1 MNSINLKFSNYTL
14 NIKLRSTNTANA
26 IKNILPFKSIV
37 KTWGDEIYF
46 EIPIEKNIDLESD
59 AKDIIVLGEVAY
71 WIDGKCIAIGYGKTP
86 ISQNNEIRLAAK
98 TKYGFV
104 SDPGILFSIRIFFSS
119 IEGILNP
126 QLLFPIPHLTF
137 FGVPQVANNLLKEF
151 ILGA

>member
-59 AKDIIVLGEVAY
+59 AKDVIDLGEVAY

-98 TKYGFV
+98 TNIWGDAVINIK
-104 SDPGILFSIRIFFSS
+104 
-119 IEGILNP
+119 ELNK
-126 QLLFPIPHLTF
+126 IKD
-137 FGVPQVANNLLKEF
+137 GDEV
-151 ILGA
+151 IIS

>member
-1 MNSINLKFSNYTL
+1 MNSIKLKFSNYTL

-59 AKDIIVLGEVAY
+59 AKDVINLGEVAY
-71 WIDGKCIAIGYGKTP
+71 WIDGKSIAIGYGKTP

-98 TKYGFV
+98 TNIWGDAVINIK
-104 SDPGILFSIRIFFSS
+104 
-119 IEGILNP
+119 ELNK
-126 QLLFPIPHLTF
+126 IKD
-137 FGVPQVANNLLKEF
+137 GDEV
-151 ILGA
+151 IIS

>member
-59 AKDIIVLGEVAY
+59 AKDVINLGEVAY
-71 WIDGKCIAIGYGKTP
+71 WIDGKSIAIGYGKTP

-98 TKYGFV
+98 TNIWGDAVLDVKE
-104 SDPGILFSIRIFFSS
+104 LRKIRDGDEIIIS
-119 IEGILNP
+119 
-126 QLLFPIPHLTF
+126 
-137 FGVPQVANNLLKEF
+137 
-151 ILGA
+151 

>member
-1 MNSINLKFSNYTL
+1 MNSIKLKFSNYTL

-46 EIPIEKNIDLESD
+46 EIPIKKNLDLESD
-59 AKDIIVLGEVAY
+59 AKDVINLGEIAY

-98 TKYGFV
+98 TNIWGDAV
-104 SDPGILFSIRIFFSS
+104 INI
-119 IEGILNP
+119 
-126 QLLFPIPHLTF
+126 
-137 FGVPQVANNLLKEF
+137 KELSK
-151 ILGA
+151 IKDGDEVIIS

>member
-46 EIPIEKNIDLESD
+46 EIPIKKNLDLESD
-59 AKDIIVLGEVAY
+59 AKDVINLGEIAY

-98 TKYGFV
+98 TNIWGDAVLDVKELGK
-104 SDPGILFSIRIFFSS
+104 IRDGDEIIIS
-119 IEGILNP
+119 
-126 QLLFPIPHLTF
+126 
-137 FGVPQVANNLLKEF
+137 
-151 ILGA
+151 

>member
-1 MNSINLKFSNYTL
+1 MNSIKLKFSNYTL

-98 TKYGFV
+98 TNIWGDAVINIK
-104 SDPGILFSIRIFFSS
+104 
-119 IEGILNP
+119 ELNK
-126 QLLFPIPHLTF
+126 IKD
-137 FGVPQVANNLLKEF
+137 GDEV
-151 ILGA
+151 IIS

>member
-46 EIPIEKNIDLESD
+46 EIPIKKNLDLESD
-59 AKDIIVLGEVAY
+59 AKDVINLGEIAY

-86 ISQNNEIRLAAK
+86 ISQDNEIRLAAK
-98 TKYGFV
+98 TNIWGDAV
-104 SDPGILFSIRIFFSS
+104 INI
-119 IEGILNP
+119 
-126 QLLFPIPHLTF
+126 
-137 FGVPQVANNLLKEF
+137 KELSK
-151 ILGA
+151 IKDGDEVIIS

>member
-46 EIPIEKNIDLESD
+46 EIPIEKNLDLESN
-59 AKDIIVLGEVAY
+59 AKDVIDLGEVAY

-98 TKYGFV
+98 TNIWGDAV
-104 SDPGILFSIRIFFSS
+104 LD
-119 IEGILNP
+119 
-126 QLLFPIPHLTF
+126 
-137 FGVPQVANNLLKEF
+137 VKE
-151 ILGA
+151 LGKIKDGDEIIIS

>member
-1 MNSINLKFSNYTL
+1 MNSIKLKFSNYTL

-59 AKDIIVLGEVAY
+59 AKDIIDLGEVAY
-71 WIDGKCIAIGYGKTP
+71 WIDGKSIAIGYGKTP

-98 TKYGFV
+98 TNIWGDAVLDVKELGK
-104 SDPGILFSIRIFFSS
+104 IRDGDEIIIS
-119 IEGILNP
+119 
-126 QLLFPIPHLTF
+126 
-137 FGVPQVANNLLKEF
+137 
-151 ILGA
+151 

>member
-46 EIPIEKNIDLESD
+46 EIPIKKNLDLESD
-59 AKDIIVLGEVAY
+59 AKDVINLGEIAY

-98 TKYGFV
+98 TNIWGDAV
-104 SDPGILFSIRIFFSS
+104 LD
-119 IEGILNP
+119 
-126 QLLFPIPHLTF
+126 
-137 FGVPQVANNLLKEF
+137 VKE
-151 ILGA
+151 LGKIKDGDEVIIS